1 MVFRLLKKENERISL
16 HEASKHIWLLESQI
30 PKPPKLKKALSYSIH
45 LNEFFHHE
53 FKNNFKNATAKEEGS
68 KMEEKPLFKNIKL
81 LKSKNYELEESDDED
96 SIVSPAANRLKI
108 SCGTFSEFTFA
119 NC

>member
-1 MVFRLLKKENERISL
+1 
-16 HEASKHIWLLESQI
+16 
-30 PKPPKLKKALSYSIH
+30 
-45 LNEFFHHE
+45 
-53 FKNNFKNATAKEEGS
+53 
-68 KMEEKPLFKNIKL
+68 MEEKPLFKSIKL